1 MTSFLRRTDRTDGR
15 TDGLSDPT
23 PRACFRNWRCRKGP
37 AMSNPETLGKG
48 RIEMSVDTN
57 FVFDTVICW
66 TQ

>member
-1 MTSFLRRTDRTDGR
+1 MKNRYAINTTDPQVK
-15 TDGLSDPT
+15 PT
-23 PRACFRNWRCRKGP
+23 KKNRANKNWRCQKGP

-48 RIEMSVDTN
+48 KIETSMDTN